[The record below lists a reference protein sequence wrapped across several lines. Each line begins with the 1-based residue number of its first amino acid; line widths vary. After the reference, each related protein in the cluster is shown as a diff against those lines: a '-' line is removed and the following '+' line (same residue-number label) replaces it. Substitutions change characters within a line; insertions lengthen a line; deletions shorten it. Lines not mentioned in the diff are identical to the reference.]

1 MREVREREQAY
12 CDRPCG
18 LCLSKQGLGW
28 VRLSVLNRRAQLQA
42 ALMLYPMLCPP
53 GSPPRC
59 SPTSSLK
66 TYCLTTNTHVTSIS
80 SCSSDAA
87 ERRMS

>member
-42 ALMLYPMLCPP
+42 ALMLYPMLY
-53 GSPPRC
+53 PR
-59 SPTSSLK
+59 LAAA
-66 TYCLTTNTHVTSIS
+66 LFTHLIPQDLLPYHKHTCHV
-80 SCSSDAA
+80 D
-87 ERRMS
+87 